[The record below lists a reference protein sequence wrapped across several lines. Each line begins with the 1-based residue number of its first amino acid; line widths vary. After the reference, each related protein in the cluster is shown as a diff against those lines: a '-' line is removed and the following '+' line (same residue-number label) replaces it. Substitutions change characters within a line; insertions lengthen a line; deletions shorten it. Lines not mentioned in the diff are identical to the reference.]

1 MSFSYKEAEKLINKL
16 MNNPYDLQL
25 FSDLKALHKPNYQGE
40 SKTTDSDGDLVTM
53 TVNKIGDR
61 VEYSRRSHYND
72 NDGQDD
78 GVFAYKLTLYPTN
91 VWIEALYW
99 KAPTLSDRMK
109 RFLKIK

>member
-1 MSFSYKEAEKLINKL
+1 MFNYKKAEELILKLID
-16 MNNPYDLQL
+16 NPYKLE
-25 FSDLKALHKPNYQGE
+25 FFEELKKLHKPNYMGE
-40 SKTTDSDGDLVTM
+40 SQAKDADWDLVTM

-72 NDGQDD
+72 NDGKDD